1 MKSIKSGPNYVFA
14 ALTIAGL
21 HTASF
26 GAGASQTVT
35 LASGVAPPGEA
46 TSFLSSNKLDAVS
59 DTIAMNVATV
69 DQTQGSERLM
79 LFMNAV
85 PAKGYVSTPVVSL
98 VDFIRGKRSD

>member
-1 MKSIKSGPNYVFA
+1 MKSIKSRQLYVLA

-26 GAGASQTVT
+26 AADASQTVT

-46 TSFLSSNKLDAVS
+46 SSFLSSNKLDAIS
-59 DTIAMNVATV
+59 DTIATNVATV
-69 DQTQGSERLM
+69 DQTQGGERLM

-85 PAKGYVSTPVVSL
+85 PEKEYVSTPVVSL